1 MLVFPP
7 LSPEAAQVHIAVEN
21 SLMLG
26 YKGHK
31 CFLSP
36 LRLGVRLTYTG
47 GGKKSLQQKKLFLE
61 GDLQISQS
69 LLRGVYSLLCPALAE
84 LISSSGEELVLL
96 LHSTLSPLLCVGDL
110 RAPAVCCIQL
120 CNNTLV
126 CSPPIKCSRCEYQV
140 VTEYFNLCFK
150 NIFQN
155 VF

>member
-84 LISSSGEELVLL
+84 LVSSSGEELVLFL
-96 LHSTLSPLLCVGDL
+96 RSTDSLHCSVWETSGHQQCVVSSSVTIPWFAHLPLNVPG
-110 RAPAVCCIQL
+110 V
-120 CNNTLV
+120 
-126 CSPPIKCSRCEYQV
+126 
-140 VTEYFNLCFK
+140 
-150 NIFQN
+150 NIR
-155 VF
+155 